1 MSVKEYF
8 SRHVRL
14 RHLRLLVAIDY
25 AGRLT
30 IAANALHVTQPALSK
45 ALSELENLVGE
56 ALFERT
62 PKGLVATRSGAAL
75 IRSARH
81 VLAELDRASLEM
93 QQLESKLAR
102 TLVVGA
108 MPTTAIAFLGAAL
121 ALFSKRNPAVTVQV
135 VDEPMPLLLPKLVAG
150 RLDLIVGGQV
160 RSAVP
165 EGIRTVDLYPDLME
179 IAMSKQHP
187 LARSRSTPWPKL
199 LEYPWVLPP
208 PNNAV
213 SIEFYSALRR
223 LNLPAP
229 TNVIEALGSD
239 MTITLM
245 EEAKA
250 LSLLPKKLTTVLAKR
265 GTVRPLGGSLAQELN
280 VRLAIK
286 LFLPSA
292 EADSPVVQALV
303 SCIHQTL
310 ETRQKGH

>member
-8 SRHVRL
+8 ARHVRL

-30 IAANALHVTQPALSK
+30 VAANAMHVTQPALSK
-45 ALSELENLVGE
+45 ALTELENLVGE

-62 PKGLVATRSGAAL
+62 PQGLVATRSGAAM
-75 IRSARH
+75 IRAARH
-81 VLAELDRASLEM
+81 VLTELDRASQEM
-93 QQLESKLAR
+93 QQLETKLAK
-102 TLVVGA
+102 TLILGA
-108 MPTTAIAFLGAAL
+108 MPTTAISFLGAAL
-121 ALFSKRNPAVTVQV
+121 ALFSKRNPGVTVRV

-165 EGIRTVDLYPDLME
+165 EGIRTVDLYTDLMQ
-179 IAMSKQHP
+179 IAMSKHHP
-187 LARSRSTPWPKL
+187 LARSRSTPWHKL

-208 PNNAV
+208 PTNAL

-223 LNLPAP
+223 LNLNAP

-245 EEAKA
+245 EESQA
-250 LSLLPKKLTTVLAKR
+250 LSFLPKKIVTVLASR
-265 GTVRPLGGSLAQELN
+265 GTLRPLGGSIAQELN
-280 VRLAIK
+280 VRMAMK

-292 EADSPVVQALV
+292 EADQPVIQELIT
-303 SCIHQTL
+303 CINQTL
-310 ETRQKGH
+310 VTTRK